1 MAAASPSAAAYQS
14 ITRWIADNFCV
25 CEGCSV
31 PRCLLYEMYIENCGQ
46 NVKNQVNPATFGKLV
61 RLVFPGLGTRRLGT
75 RGSARYHYDGIYVKK
90 SSSFYARY
98 CSLLS
103 EKNYHRHGV
112 PQERDSSACQP
123 STCTGAGGDAC
134 SSGDAAGYK
143 SNSQKTGTNEEDG
156 FEYSLPEFRRLYS
169 WEQELGKKHPY
180 ELVALLADEYCSYC
194 QDILQNV
201 RKEELDKVED
211 RIISFWKS
219 LQPETT
225 TLMSLPDVC
234 QLFKYY
240 DRQLFKEMEN
250 ILLYDFLEDVSI
262 QYLKSIRLF
271 SKNVKL
277 WLLNALEEFPLL
289 LRKSKFKEVTVF
301 VKRLRRKTYLSNM
314 AKTMRIVLNNNSK
327 VTVLKS
333 DLHAVIDQ
341 GFVDIHGNPFQKKF
355 RNPDELEHD
364 IELKCLNDLISLLDT
379 STDIRIFLNCMSSN
393 LQAFVIQPSKNKEEF
408 KKLAANFQ
416 LRWNFL
422 LTGVSKAMTLCRTV
436 SFGSWHLFNLLLLE
450 YVAHI
455 FQSHLEEEGDENF
468 CVIEQ
473 NDSTVL
479 LVHEPNHPLD
489 NFAEQQ
495 SQTKA
500 PQPTPITLM
509 QSQSDVSL
517 SNIFFRVLSC
527 LEDADTGS
535 KLIQVMLEDRI
546 TKTSVKLDLPIGKE
560 ALITLKDG
568 QKFIICASDAQQI
581 SMEDQSDL

>member
-1 MAAASPSAAAYQS
+1 
-14 ITRWIADNFCV
+14 
-25 CEGCSV
+25 
-31 PRCLLYEMYIENCGQ
+31 MYIENCSQ

-75 RGSARYHYDGIYVKK
+75 RGSARYHYDGIYVKR

-98 CSLLS
+98 CSLL
-103 EKNYHRHGV
+103 
-112 PQERDSSACQP
+112 
-123 STCTGAGGDAC
+123 GDAC
-134 SSGDAAGYK
+134 SAGDAAGYK
-143 SNSQKTGTNEEDG
+143 SNSQKQGTNEDDSL
-156 FEYSLPEFRRLYS
+156 EYSLPEFRRFYS
-169 WEQELGKKHPY
+169 WEQELGKNHPY

-201 RKEELDKVED
+201 RREELDKVED
-211 RIISFWKS
+211 CIVSFWKS

-225 TLMSLPDVC
+225 ALLSLPDVC
-234 QLFKYY
+234 QLFTCY

-250 ILLYDFLEDVSI
+250 ILLNDFLEDVSI
-262 QYLKSIRLF
+262 QYLKSIRMF
-271 SKNVKL
+271 SKSVKV
-277 WLLNALEEFPLL
+277 WLLNALQEFPLL

-341 GFVDIHGNPFQKKF
+341 GFVDIHGDPFQKKF
-355 RNPDELEHD
+355 KDPDELENN
-364 IELKCLNDLISLLDT
+364 IELKCNIFLCLFYPFKPLLDVVKVPAFPLVYSWRLNDLITLLDN
-379 STDIRIFLNCMSSN
+379 STDIRIFLNCLSSN
-393 LQAFVIQPSKNKEEF
+393 LQAFVIQPSRSREEL
-408 KKLAANFQ
+408 KKVAANFQ

-436 SFGSWHLFNLLLLE
+436 SFGSWHLFHLLLLE

-455 FQSHLEEEGDENF
+455 FQSHLEEEGDENL

-473 NDSTVL
+473 SDSTVL
-479 LVHEPNHPLD
+479 LVHEPDHLLD
-489 NFAEQQ
+489 NFAEQLPETQ
-495 SQTKA
+495 G
-500 PQPTPITLM
+500 PEPTLESLT
-509 QSQSDVSL
+509 QSQSDDTL

-527 LEDADTGS
+527 LVDADTGS

-560 ALITLKDG
+560 ALVTLKDG
-568 QKFIICASDAQQI
+568 QKFIICASDAQI
-581 SMEDQSDL
+581 PIEDQPDI